1 MIPSRS
7 MLSLLLLSLFVAACG
22 EDEVPP
28 PPPPPPRPAGGGPA
42 APKKG
47 PPLKKGQIKPMVRI
61 EERVTCPIPSDAKK
75 CDLKAPKCGNGE
87 YCVPAG
93 NAAYCGPCP
102 ERDAIRHVFKP
113 RDFQGVD
120 LRDPFQSFVI
130 NQPGLG
136 GNEGKPTEVTPKCT
150 RKDQF
155 VALSYGYQSLK
166 IVGIVSQGTQR
177 KALMMGGNMGYIIKK
192 GDCVGKE
199 KAYVKDIGAGFI
211 TFAVESAGKTDSME
225 YSMQLYPTPINMG
238 TPDAIDPGAASAP
251 MVAPP
256 PGVAPPDDR
265 PSSTTRTTV
274 ITQPPTETVA
284 PPPPSQPPTQLK
296 P

>member
-1 MIPSRS
+1 MKRYLLIF
-7 MLSLLLLSLFVAACG
+7 SLVLAACG
-22 EDEVPP
+22 EDEPP
-28 PPPPPPRPAGGGPA
+28 PPAPAPPAQPGAPARGAAKKPA
-42 APKKG
+42 SN
-47 PPLKKGQIKPMVRI
+47 LKKGQLKPMVRI
-61 EERVTCPIPSDAKK
+61 EERVTCPTPSDAKK
-75 CDLKAPKCGNGE
+75 CEPKAPKCGTNE
-87 YCVPAG
+87 YCIPAG

-113 RDFQGVD
+113 RDFQGGD

-136 GNEGKPTEVTPKCT
+136 APDKTPTEVTPRCT

-155 VALSYGYQSLK
+155 QASSYSYQSLR

-177 KALMMGGNMGYIIKK
+177 KALMMGGNLGYIVKK

-199 KAYVKDIGAGFI
+199 KAFVKDIGAGFI
-211 TFAVESAGKTDSME
+211 TFSTDDTME
-225 YSMQLYPTPINMG
+225 YSMQLYPTPQNLG

-256 PGVAPPDDR
+256 ASVPPPQDDR
-265 PSSTTRTTV
+265 PSQTRTTV
-274 ITQPPTETVA
+274 ITQPAPNVP

>member
-1 MIPSRS
+1 
-7 MLSLLLLSLFVAACG
+7 
-22 EDEVPP
+22 
-28 PPPPPPRPAGGGPA
+28 
-42 APKKG
+42 
-47 PPLKKGQIKPMVRI
+47 MVRI
-61 EERVTCPIPSDAKK
+61 EDRVTCPPPSDAKK
-75 CDLKAPKCGNGE
+75 CDLKAPKCGTGE
-87 YCVPAG
+87 YCIAAG
-93 NAAYCGPCP
+93 NAAYCGQCP
-102 ERDAIRHVFKP
+102 ERDAIRHQFKP

-136 GNEGKPTEVTPKCT
+136 GADNKTPTEVTPKCT

-155 VALSYGYQSLK
+155 VAPSYGYQSLK

-199 KAYVKDIGAGFI
+199 KAFVKDIGAGFI
-211 TFAVESAGKTDSME
+211 TFAVEAAGKADSME

-238 TPDAIDPGAASAP
+238 TPDALDPGAASAP

-256 PGVAPPDDR
+256 PSGSAPQDDR
-265 PSSTTRTTV
+265 PSSQTRTTV
-274 ITQPPTETVA
+274 ITQPPPEPVA
-284 PPPPSQPPTQLK
+284 PPPSQPPTTIK